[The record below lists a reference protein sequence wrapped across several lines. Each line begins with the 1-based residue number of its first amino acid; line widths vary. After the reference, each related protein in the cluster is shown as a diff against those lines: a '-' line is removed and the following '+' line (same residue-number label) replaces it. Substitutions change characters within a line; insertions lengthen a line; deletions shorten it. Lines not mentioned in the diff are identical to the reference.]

1 METYC
6 TRPDCSQPI
15 NDFPDL
21 DERSKL
27 QTAQQKY
34 CNCCGMP
41 QILAGRY
48 IPQKLLGKGG
58 FGAAYLALDRY
69 TTQLRQ
75 CVVKQFQ
82 PSDTFNEKTLKIA
95 EDLFTREAE
104 VLETLGNEHPQIPDL
119 YAFFPLIL
127 GEEGQEEKQ
136 FFYIVQEFID
146 GETLEQE
153 VQKKGKLTEAEIIEV
168 LENMLNILQFVHD
181 HNSIHR
187 DLKPSNLMRDQ
198 QGKLYLLDFGAVKR
212 VTGANTSSRST
223 GIYSMG
229 FAPPEQ
235 MRGRQVYPS
244 TDLYALAATCLRLI
258 TGKPIQDLYDS
269 YDNQWHWRKETDVSE
284 ELANI
289 LEKMLSPTP
298 KHRFPSAQAA
308 LQALQENKLLDSDS
322 EKITINQ
329 SSKEEAAFSQPAD
342 WRSLLSLNKEELE
355 IEETPTQQKWQSL
368 LSSSEQSKDSTT
380 DVQSQSTSTE
390 TQQQETISPQETQLD
405 DSLSA
410 MESPST
416 ETQEQE
422 AISPQENQLD
432 DSLSLTDSPSTENPE
447 SEINLP
453 QENQPNDALSPMEYP
468 NNQPEKKPPS
478 YSPKPTAKSPRFALW
493 EWLASAGFTGLE
505 GALLLIAF
513 TSVFNVPGI
522 SIGLWGMSM
531 GGLIYAQWKRFIEK
545 IDFLIL
551 GVLTLAVVVLVPPL
565 HSMPVMTVIV
575 SSIVASAGAI
585 AFTALFRLIL
595 KILSR

>member
-48 IPQKLLGKGG
+48 LPQKLLGKGG

-127 GEEGQEEKQ
+127 GEEGEEEKQ

-146 GETLEQE
+146 GETLEEE
-153 VQKKGKLTEAEIIEV
+153 VQRKGNFTEAEVIEV
-168 LENMLNILQFVHD
+168 LENMLNILQFVHE

-212 VTGANTSSRST
+212 VTGANTSNRST

-235 MRGRQVYPS
+235 MGGRKVYPS

-269 YDNQWHWRKETDVSE
+269 YNNQWHWREGTQVSE
-284 ELANI
+284 KLATI

-298 KHRFPSAQAA
+298 KNRFPSAQAA
-308 LQALQENKLLDSDS
+308 LQTLQENQVLDSTEIS
-322 EKITINQ
+322 EVEP
-329 SSKEEAAFSQPAD
+329 SEEAAFSQPAD
-342 WRSLLSLNKEELE
+342 WRSLLSLNKDELE
-355 IEETPTQQKWQSL
+355 IEETKPQEKWQSL
-368 LSSSEQSKDSTT
+368 LSSSKQSKDSATAT
-380 DVQSQSTSTE
+380 DVQSQSNSTE
-390 TQQQETISPQETQLD
+390 TQQ
-405 DSLSA
+405 
-410 MESPST
+410 
-416 ETQEQE
+416 QE

-432 DSLSLTDSPSTENPE
+432 DALSAMESPSTETQQQEAISPQENQLDDALSLTDSPSTENPE
-447 SEINLP
+447 SEINLS
-453 QENQPNDALSPMEYP
+453 QENQLDDALSPMESP
-468 NNQPEKKPPS
+468 NHQPEKKPPS
-478 YSPKPTAKSPRFALW
+478 SSPKPTAKSPRFALW

-513 TSVFNVPGI
+513 TSVFNAPGI

-531 GGLIYAQWKRFIEK
+531 GGIIYAQWKRFIEK
-545 IDFLIL
+545 VDFLIL
-551 GVLTLAVVVLVPPL
+551 GVITLAIVALVPPL

-575 SSIVASAGAI
+575 SSIVASAGTT

>member
-127 GEEGQEEKQ
+127 GEEGEEEKQ

-212 VTGANTSSRST
+212 VTGANTATHST

-235 MRGRQVYPS
+235 MRGRKVYPS

-269 YDNQWHWRKETDVSE
+269 YDNQWHWRNETNVSE
-284 ELANI
+284 DLANI

-298 KHRFPSAQAA
+298 KHRFSSAQAA

-342 WRSLLSLNKEELE
+342 WRSLLSLNKDEPE

-368 LSSSEQSKDSTT
+368 LSSSEQSKDSAT
-380 DVQSQSTSTE
+380 DVQSQSNSTE
-390 TQQQETISPQETQLD
+390 TQQQETISPQENQLD

-416 ETQEQE
+416 E
-422 AISPQENQLD
+422 
-432 DSLSLTDSPSTENPE
+432 NPE
-447 SEINLP
+447 SEINLS
-453 QENQPNDALSPMEYP
+453 QENQPNDALSPMESP
-468 NNQPEKKPPS
+468 NHQPEKKPPS

-565 HSMPVMTVIV
+565 HSMPVMTVII

-595 KILSR
+595 KMLSR